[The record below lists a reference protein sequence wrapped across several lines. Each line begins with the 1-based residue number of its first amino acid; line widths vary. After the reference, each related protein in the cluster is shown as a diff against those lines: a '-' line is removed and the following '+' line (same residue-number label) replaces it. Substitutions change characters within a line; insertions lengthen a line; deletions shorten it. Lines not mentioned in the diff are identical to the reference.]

1 LFMIKLLTAF
11 WNIMLKRSGQETLP
25 DSNFF
30 LGLVFVF
37 YFLTQLISGIKV
49 SDSIDMFLMS
59 FVIDAVFLAVWLRL
73 LVEFFATQSYFRR
86 SLIALFGT
94 GGIFNIIA
102 SPLIIEF
109 SNYMQ
114 SVEMMDELQIPVWLT
129 FSFLLVAIW
138 SIIIMAHIFSKVMSK
153 PTYSMLVAIAYI
165 MVNFLIQ
172 SLVLGL

>member
-1 LFMIKLLTAF
+1 MIKLLTAF
-11 WNIMLKRSGQETLP
+11 WNIMLKRSGQESLP

-138 SIIIMAHIFSKVMSK
+138 SIVIMAHIFSKVMSK

-172 SLVLGL
+172 SLVQGL

>member
-1 LFMIKLLTAF
+1 MIKLLTAF

-30 LGLVFVF
+30 LGLVFIF
-37 YFLTQLISGIKV
+37 YFLTQLVSGIKV
-49 SDSIDMFLMS
+49 SDSIDLFLIS
-59 FVIDAVFLAVWLRL
+59 FVIDAVFLAVWLKL
-73 LVEFFATQSYFRR
+73 LVQFFGTQSYFRR

-114 SVEMMDELQIPVWLT
+114 TTEMVDELPVWLAV
-129 FSFLLVAIW
+129 SFLLVAIW
-138 SIIIMAHIFSKVMSK
+138 SVIIMAHIFSKVMSK
-153 PTYSMLVAIAYI
+153 PNYSMLVAIAYI

-172 SLVLGL
+172 SLVLGA

>member
-1 LFMIKLLTAF
+1 MIKLLTAF
-11 WNIMLKRSGQETLP
+11 WNIMLKRSGQESLP

-49 SDSIDMFLMS
+49 SDSIDMFLIS

-109 SNYMQ
+109 SNYVQ
-114 SVEMMDELQIPVWLT
+114 SGEMINELQIPVWLT

-165 MVNFLIQ
+165 MVNFFIQ

>member
-1 LFMIKLLTAF
+1 MIKLLTAF

-172 SLVLGL
+172 SLVQGL

>member
-1 LFMIKLLTAF
+1 MIKLLTAF

-37 YFLTQLISGIKV
+37 YFLSQLISGIKV

-138 SIIIMAHIFSKVMSK
+138 SIVIMAHIFSKVMSK

-165 MVNFLIQ
+165 IVNFLIQ
-172 SLVLGL
+172 SLVQGL

>member
-1 LFMIKLLTAF
+1 
-11 WNIMLKRSGQETLP
+11 MLKRSGQESLP

-49 SDSIDMFLMS
+49 SDSIDMFLIS

-73 LVEFFATQSYFRR
+73 LVEYFATQSYFRR

-109 SNYMQ
+109 SNYLQ
-114 SVEMMDELQIPVWLT
+114 SGEMINELQIPVWLT
-129 FSFLLVAIW
+129 LSFLLVAIW

-165 MVNFLIQ
+165 MVNFFIQ

>member
-1 LFMIKLLTAF
+1 MIKLLTAF
-11 WNIMLKRSGQETLP
+11 WNIMLKRSGQESLP

-30 LGLVFVF
+30 LGLVFIF

-49 SDSIDMFLMS
+49 SDSIDMFLIS

-109 SNYMQ
+109 SNYVQ
-114 SVEMMDELQIPVWLT
+114 SGEMINELQIPVWLT
-129 FSFLLVAIW
+129 LSFLLVAIW
-138 SIIIMAHIFSKVMSK
+138 SIIIMSHIFSKVMSK
-153 PTYSMLVAIAYI
+153 PTYSMLVAIAFI

>member
-1 LFMIKLLTAF
+1 MIKLLTAF

-49 SDSIDMFLMS
+49 SDSIDMFLIS

-109 SNYMQ
+109 SNYLQ
-114 SVEMMDELQIPVWLT
+114 SGEMINELQIPVWLT
-129 FSFLLVAIW
+129 LSFLLVAIW

>member
-1 LFMIKLLTAF
+1 MIKLLTAF
-11 WNIMLKRSGQETLP
+11 WNIMLKRSGQESLP

-49 SDSIDMFLMS
+49 SDSIDMFLIS

-109 SNYMQ
+109 SNYLQ
-114 SVEMMDELQIPVWLT
+114 SGEMINELQIPVWLT
-129 FSFLLVAIW
+129 LSFLLVAIW

-165 MVNFLIQ
+165 MVNFFIQ

>member
-1 LFMIKLLTAF
+1 MIKLLTAF
-11 WNIMLKRSGQETLP
+11 GNIMLKRSGQESLP

>member
-1 LFMIKLLTAF
+1 MIKLLTAF

-30 LGLVFVF
+30 LGLVFIF
-37 YFLTQLISGIKV
+37 YFLTQLVSGIKV
-49 SDSIDMFLMS
+49 SDSIDLFLIS

-109 SNYMQ
+109 SNYVQ
-114 SVEMMDELQIPVWLT
+114 SGEMINELQIPVWLT

-138 SIIIMAHIFSKVMSK
+138 SVIIMAHIFSKVMSK
-153 PTYSMLVAIAYI
+153 PSYSMLVAIAYI

-172 SLVLGL
+172 SLVLGA

>member
-1 LFMIKLLTAF
+1 MIKLLTVF

-30 LGLVFVF
+30 LGLVFIF

-49 SDSIDMFLMS
+49 SDSIDMFLKA

-73 LVEFFATQSYFRR
+73 LVEFSGTQSYFRR

-109 SNYMQ
+109 SKYMQ
-114 SVEMMDELQIPVWLT
+114 STEMIEELQIPIWLT
-129 FSFLLVAIW
+129 LSFLLVAIW
-138 SIIIMAHIFSKVMSK
+138 SVIIMAHIFSKVMSK
-153 PTYSMLVAIAYI
+153 PTYSMLVAIAYL
-165 MVNFLIQ
+165 MVNFLVQ
-172 SLVLGL
+172 SLVLGV

>member
-1 LFMIKLLTAF
+1 MIKLLTAF

-138 SIIIMAHIFSKVMSK
+138 SIVIMAHIFSKVMSK
-153 PTYSMLVAIAYI
+153 PTHSMLVAIAYI
-165 MVNFLIQ
+165 IVNFFIQ
-172 SLVLGL
+172 SLVQGL

>member
-1 LFMIKLLTAF
+1 MIKLLTAF
-11 WNIMLKRSGQETLP
+11 WNIMLKRSGQESLP

-30 LGLVFVF
+30 LGLVFIF

-49 SDSIDMFLMS
+49 SDSIDMFLIS

-109 SNYMQ
+109 SNYLQ
-114 SVEMMDELQIPVWLT
+114 SGEMINELQIPVWLT
-129 FSFLLVAIW
+129 LSFLLVAIW

-165 MVNFLIQ
+165 MVNFFIQ

>member
-1 LFMIKLLTAF
+1 MIKLLTAF

-30 LGLVFVF
+30 LGLVFIF
-37 YFLTQLISGIKV
+37 YFLTQLVSGIKV
-49 SDSIDMFLMS
+49 SDSIDMFLIS
-59 FVIDAVFLAVWLRL
+59 FVIDAVFLAVWLKL
-73 LVEFFATQSYFRR
+73 LVQFFGTQLYFRR

-114 SVEMMDELQIPVWLT
+114 TTEMVDELQIPVWLT
-129 FSFLLVAIW
+129 VSFLLVAIW
-138 SIIIMAHIFSKVMSK
+138 SVIIMAHIFSKVMSK
-153 PTYSMLVAIAYI
+153 PSYSMLVAIAYI

-172 SLVLGL
+172 SLVLGA

>member
-1 LFMIKLLTAF
+1 MIKLLTVF

-37 YFLTQLISGIKV
+37 YFLSQLISGIKV

-138 SIIIMAHIFSKVMSK
+138 SIVIMAHIFSKVMSK

-172 SLVLGL
+172 SLVQGL

>member
-1 LFMIKLLTAF
+1 MIKLLTVF

-138 SIIIMAHIFSKVMSK
+138 SIVIMAHIFSKVMSK

-165 MVNFLIQ
+165 IVNFLIQ
-172 SLVLGL
+172 SLVQGL

>member
-1 LFMIKLLTAF
+1 MIKLLTAF

-138 SIIIMAHIFSKVMSK
+138 SIVIMAHIFSKVMSK

>member
-1 LFMIKLLTAF
+1 MIKLLTVF

-138 SIIIMAHIFSKVMSK
+138 SIVIMAHIFSKVMSK

-172 SLVLGL
+172 SLVQGL

>member
-1 LFMIKLLTAF
+1 MIKLLTAF

-30 LGLVFVF
+30 LGLVFIF

-138 SIIIMAHIFSKVMSK
+138 SIIIMSHIFSKVMSK

-165 MVNFLIQ
+165 MVNFFIQ

>member
-1 LFMIKLLTAF
+1 MIKLLTAF
-11 WNIMLKRSGQETLP
+11 WNIMLKRSGQESLP

-49 SDSIDMFLMS
+49 SDSIDMFLIS

-73 LVEFFATQSYFRR
+73 LVEYFATQSYFRR

-109 SNYMQ
+109 SNYLQ
-114 SVEMMDELQIPVWLT
+114 SGEMINELQIPVWLT
-129 FSFLLVAIW
+129 LSFLLVAIW

-165 MVNFLIQ
+165 MVNFFIQ

>member
-1 LFMIKLLTAF
+1 MIKLLTAF

-30 LGLVFVF
+30 LGLVFIF
-37 YFLTQLISGIKV
+37 YFLTQLVSGIKV
-49 SDSIDMFLMS
+49 SDSIDMFLIS
-59 FVIDAVFLAVWLRL
+59 FVIDAVSLAVWLKL
-73 LVEFFATQSYFRR
+73 LVEFFGAQSYFRR

-94 GGIFNIIA
+94 QGIFNIIA

-114 SVEMMDELQIPVWLT
+114 TTEMVEEIQIPAWLT
-129 FSFLLVAIW
+129 VSFLLVAIW
-138 SIIIMAHIFSKVMSK
+138 SVIIMAHIFSKVMSK
-153 PTYSMLVAIAYI
+153 PNYSMLVAIAYI

-172 SLVLGL
+172 SLALGA

>member
-1 LFMIKLLTAF
+1 MIKLLTAF
-11 WNIMLKRSGQETLP
+11 WNIMLKRSGQENLP

-138 SIIIMAHIFSKVMSK
+138 SIVIMAHIFSKVMSK

-165 MVNFLIQ
+165 IVNFLIQ
-172 SLVLGL
+172 SLVQGL

>member
-1 LFMIKLLTAF
+1 
-11 WNIMLKRSGQETLP
+11 MLKRSGQETLP

-49 SDSIDMFLMS
+49 SDSSDMFLMS

-73 LVEFFATQSYFRR
+73 LVEFFATQLYFRR

>member
-1 LFMIKLLTAF
+1 MIKLLTAF
-11 WNIMLKRSGQETLP
+11 WNIMLKRSGQESLP

-49 SDSIDMFLMS
+49 SDSIDMFLIS

-73 LVEFFATQSYFRR
+73 LVEYFATQSYFRR

-109 SNYMQ
+109 SNYVQ
-114 SVEMMDELQIPVWLT
+114 SGEMINELQIPVWLT
-129 FSFLLVAIW
+129 LSFLLVAIW

-165 MVNFLIQ
+165 MVNFFIQ

>member
-1 LFMIKLLTAF
+1 MIKLLTVF

-30 LGLVFVF
+30 LGLVFIF

-49 SDSIDMFLMS
+49 SDSIDMFLKS

-73 LVEFFATQSYFRR
+73 LVEFFGTQSYFRR

-109 SNYMQ
+109 SKYMQ
-114 SVEMMDELQIPVWLT
+114 SSEMIEELLIPIWLT
-129 FSFLLVAIW
+129 LSFLLVAIW
-138 SIIIMAHIFSKVMSK
+138 SVIIMAHIFSKVMSK
-153 PTYSMLVAIAYI
+153 PTYSMLVAIAYL
-165 MVNFLIQ
+165 MVNFLVQ
-172 SLVLGL
+172 SLVQGL

>member
-1 LFMIKLLTAF
+1 MIKLLTAF

-165 MVNFLIQ
+165 IVNFLIQ
-172 SLVLGL
+172 SLVIDL

>member
-1 LFMIKLLTAF
+1 MIKLLTAF
-11 WNIMLKRSGQETLP
+11 WNIMLKRSGQESLP

-49 SDSIDMFLMS
+49 SDSIDMFLIS

-109 SNYMQ
+109 SNYLQ
-114 SVEMMDELQIPVWLT
+114 SGEMINELQIPVWLT
-129 FSFLLVAIW
+129 LSFLLVAIW

-165 MVNFLIQ
+165 IVNFLIQ

>member
-1 LFMIKLLTAF
+1 MIKLLTAF
-11 WNIMLKRSGQETLP
+11 WNIMLKRSGQESLP

-49 SDSIDMFLMS
+49 SDSIDMFLIS

-165 MVNFLIQ
+165 MVNFFIQ

>member
-1 LFMIKLLTAF
+1 MLKLFTAF

-138 SIIIMAHIFSKVMSK
+138 SIVIMAHIFSKVMSK

-165 MVNFLIQ
+165 IVNFLIQ
-172 SLVLGL
+172 SLVQGL

>member
-1 LFMIKLLTAF
+1 MIKLLTAF

-172 SLVLGL
+172 SLVLGS

>member
-1 LFMIKLLTAF
+1 MIKLLTAF
-11 WNIMLKRSGQETLP
+11 WNIMLKRSGQESLP

-172 SLVLGL
+172 SLVQGL

>member
-1 LFMIKLLTAF
+1 MIKLLTVF

-30 LGLVFVF
+30 LGLVFIF

-49 SDSIDMFLMS
+49 SDSIDMFLKS

-73 LVEFFATQSYFRR
+73 LVGFFGTQSYFRR

-114 SVEMMDELQIPVWLT
+114 STEMIEELQIPIWLT
-129 FSFLLVAIW
+129 LSFLLVAIW
-138 SIIIMAHIFSKVMSK
+138 SVIIMAHIFSKVMSK
-153 PTYSMLVAIAYI
+153 PTYSMLVAIAYL
-165 MVNFLIQ
+165 MVNFLVQ

>member
-1 LFMIKLLTAF
+1 MIKLLTAF

-30 LGLVFVF
+30 LGLVFIF

-138 SIIIMAHIFSKVMSK
+138 SIVIMAHIFSKVMSK

-172 SLVLGL
+172 SLVQGL

>member
-1 LFMIKLLTAF
+1 MIKLLTAF
-11 WNIMLKRSGQETLP
+11 WNIMLKRSGQESLP

-37 YFLTQLISGIKV
+37 YFLSQLISGIKV

-138 SIIIMAHIFSKVMSK
+138 SIVIMAHIFSKVMSK

-165 MVNFLIQ
+165 IVNFLIQ
-172 SLVLGL
+172 SLVQGL

>member
-1 LFMIKLLTAF
+1 MIKLLTAF
-11 WNIMLKRSGQETLP
+11 WNIMLKRSGQESLP

-49 SDSIDMFLMS
+49 SDSIDMFLIS

-109 SNYMQ
+109 SNYLQ
-114 SVEMMDELQIPVWLT
+114 SGEMINELQIPVWLT
-129 FSFLLVAIW
+129 LSFLLVAIW
-138 SIIIMAHIFSKVMSK
+138 SIIIMAHIFSKVMPK

-165 MVNFLIQ
+165 MVNFFIQ
-172 SLVLGL
+172 TLVLGL

>member
-1 LFMIKLLTAF
+1 MIKLLTAF
-11 WNIMLKRSGQETLP
+11 WNIMLKRSGQESLP

-49 SDSIDMFLMS
+49 SDSIDMFLIS

-109 SNYMQ
+109 SNYLQ
-114 SVEMMDELQIPVWLT
+114 SGEMINELQIPVWLT
-129 FSFLLVAIW
+129 LSFLLVAIW

-165 MVNFLIQ
+165 VVNFLIQ

>member
-1 LFMIKLLTAF
+1 MIKLLTAF
-11 WNIMLKRSGQETLP
+11 WNIMLKRSGQESLP

-30 LGLVFVF
+30 LGLVFIF

-49 SDSIDMFLMS
+49 SDSIDMFLIS

-109 SNYMQ
+109 SNYLK
-114 SVEMMDELQIPVWLT
+114 SGEMINELQIPVWLT
-129 FSFLLVAIW
+129 LSFLLVAIW
-138 SIIIMAHIFSKVMSK
+138 SIIIMSHIFSKVMSK
-153 PTYSMLVAIAYI
+153 PTYSMLVAIAFI
-165 MVNFLIQ
+165 MVNFFIQ